1 MAKSIVTPIGRAS
14 FPHLDKPNMYGKYAL
29 GILLLKSNPKVA
41 QFVQWLKQAVRDEA
55 LSVAGEQGL
64 QAAMREFQAFKDGDN
79 QNAFKTYRA
88 EYAGHWVLNVSR
100 KTEFGKPCVVN
111 RHKQPIDATEI
122 YAGCDVLAFI
132 DVFGY
137 KYGTKKS
144 VSIGVQHVMKVA
156 DNEPFSAS
164 GVSAESAFDDID
176 LPEDTGANVGFGTE
190 SPAPQVNP
198 NVAPQADPFGGTGVA
213 PAQHAPS
220 TSTDPFSGV

>member
-29 GILLLKSNPKVA
+29 GILLPKSNPKVA

-55 LSVAGEQGL
+55 VAIAGEQGL

-88 EYAGHWVLNVSR
+88 EYAGHWVLNISR

-111 RHKQPIDATEI
+111 RLKQPIDATEI

-144 VSIGVQHVMKVA
+144 VSIGVQHIMKVA

-176 LPEDTGANVGFGTE
+176 LPEDTRANVGFGTPT
-190 SPAPQVNP
+190 PAQGVNP